1 MKFDVTLLTYDLS
14 DIPAAAQAAESLG
27 FDGFWLAET
36 QADPFLGLVLAAE
49 HTRKIDLGTGI
60 AVAFPR
66 SPTVTAMM
74 AWNIAKMGN
83 GRFHLGLGSQVK
95 AHNVLR
101 YGVAWEKPIKKM
113 RETIQAIRA
122 LWRCWQT
129 GEPLDYVGEFFKLQ
143 LMTPFFNP
151 GPIVN
156 PTSPSPFRPSTNKCC
171 AWRAKSATACCST
184 PCTACPTCRSTPC
197 PTSRAGL
204 AKRGLALEEFEVI
217 TAVFAIPTDD
227 PAYAAWAAG
236 FARQQIAFYLSTP
249 AYRVVAEMHGW
260 QTAARDLSQLA
271 RSGQWQAMPALI
283 TDDMLSTI
291 AVTGTWAELP
301 AVIHQKY
308 GGLLNRVS
316 FYLPFVPGQN
326 DAGWQAAI
334 KSFSQLAG

>member
-74 AWNIAKMGN
+74 AWNIARMAN

-151 GPIVN
+151 GPITNPRIPITISAVN
-156 PTSPSPFRPSTNKCC
+156 EQMLRLAGEECDGVLLHALHSLPYIQEYALPHIET
-171 AWRAKSATACCST
+171 
-184 PCTACPTCRSTPC
+184 
-197 PTSRAGL
+197 GL

-227 PAYAAWAAG
+227 PDYAAWAAN
-236 FARQQIAFYLSTP
+236 FVRQQIAFYLSTP
-249 AYRVVAEMHGW
+249 AYRIVAEMHGW
-260 QTAARDLSQLA
+260 QAAARELSQLA
-271 RSGQWQAMPALI
+271 RANQWSAMPALI
-283 TDDMLSTI
+283 TDDMLDVI
-291 AVTGTWAELP
+291 AVTGAWAELP
-301 AVIHQKY
+301 AIIHQKY
-308 GGLLNRVS
+308 GGLLDRVS
-316 FYLPFVPGQN
+316 YYLPFIPGQN
-326 DAGWQAAI
+326 EAGWQATI
-334 KSFSQLAG
+334 NGFK